1 MARAS
6 MRGAIPAPE
15 RDMKLIITA
24 VAFATLASGF
34 AAAAD
39 ARPHHRTCKWVYRHH
54 HKVKKC
60 W

>member
-1 MARAS
+1 
-6 MRGAIPAPE
+6 
-15 RDMKLIITA
+15 MKLIMTA

-39 ARPHHRTCKWVYRHH
+39 ARPPHHRTCKWVQHHH
-54 HKVKKC
+54 HKVRKC